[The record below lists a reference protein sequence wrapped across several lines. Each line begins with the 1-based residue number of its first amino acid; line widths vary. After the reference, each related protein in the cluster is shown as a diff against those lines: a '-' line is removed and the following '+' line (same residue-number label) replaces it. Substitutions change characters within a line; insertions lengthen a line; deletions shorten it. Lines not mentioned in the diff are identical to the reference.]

1 MLKFVRALSVLYLI
15 SIIYFIIYMI
25 FEESLKDYGVPILL
39 IIYIILFAM
48 PIVSL
53 ILLFYNEKFSP
64 AFEFRYRKLAI
75 IAHILFMVLVV
86 STTSG
91 NFSFLLA
98 GPEEPSMATLLLIR
112 TITVL
117 IFILPLVN
125 FVSIFNCRFL
135 NRNNNQ

>member
-1 MLKFVRALSVLYLI
+1 MLKFGRALSVLYLI

-25 FEESLKDYGVPILL
+25 FEESLKDNSPPILL
-39 IIYIILFAM
+39 IIYIILFIM

-64 AFEFRYRKLAI
+64 AFKFHYRIPAI
-75 IAHILFMVLVV
+75 FAHILFMVLVV

-98 GPEEPSMATLLLIR
+98 GPEEPPMSILILIR
-112 TITVL
+112 IITVL

-125 FVSIFNCRFL
+125 FISIFNFKIL
-135 NRNNNQ
+135 NRNKIQ

>member
-25 FEESLKDYGVPILL
+25 FEESLKDNGVPILL
-39 IIYIILFAM
+39 IIYIILFIM

-64 AFEFRYRKLAI
+64 AFQFHYRKLAI
-75 IAHILFMVLVV
+75 IAHILFLVLVV

-98 GPEEPSMATLLLIR
+98 SPEEPPIAILILIR
-112 TITVL
+112 MITVL

-125 FVSIFNCRFL
+125 FISIFEYRFL
-135 NRNNNQ
+135 KK